1 MRLLELFKGTGS
13 IGKAFE
19 GWEIVTL
26 DIDPKSSADITAD
39 ILTWDYSVYSPE
51 YFDVVWGSPPC
62 TEYSKAKTRG
72 VRKFTLS

>member
-1 MRLLELFKGTGS
+1 MRLNAYVLNELQHKLRLLDLFKGTGS

-26 DIDPKSSADITAD
+26 DIDPKSYTDITAD
-39 ILTWDYSVYSPE
+39 ILTWDYSVYSPG

-62 TEYSKAKTRG
+62 T
-72 VRKFTLS
+72 